1 MRNVQRLSRKRVDFI
16 NRNSKHLMELKY
28 IFYITVNIVNG
39 KFYFG
44 VHRTNPDVFDGYIG
58 NGIYREQ
65 QATLDVAFHR
75 AVRKYGYNNFK
86 RTTIAIFPDTKE
98 GREAAYNLET
108 TVVNTTLLRSKQCY
122 NITIGGSGG
131 GNEVQ
136 KKTIYQFDLN
146 GNYLRSYKSARE
158 AALQVA
164 PNNVEVIRHSIRNCC
179 LGTSYSSCG
188 YYWSYYKEFIP
199 KENTSKDIKRRKNK
213 IAQYTLSGKYLR
225 YFDNITQA
233 RNETGLTNIYYAI
246 KNKASVGNYQWRYY
260 NGDDSDIKPFESIVT
275 VYRTKPII
283 MISSNNE
290 EVEFESIKK
299 CIETHPEFSS
309 KGIKNVIRGINK
321 THKGYKFRWK
331 DEDIV

>member
-1 MRNVQRLSRKRVDFI
+1 M
-16 NRNSKHLMELKY
+16 
-28 IFYITVNIVNG
+28 
-39 KFYFG
+39 
-44 VHRTNPDVFDGYIG
+44 
-58 NGIYREQ
+58 
-65 QATLDVAFHR
+65 
-75 AVRKYGYNNFK
+75 
-86 RTTIAIFPDTKE
+86 
-98 GREAAYNLET
+98 
-108 TVVNTTLLRSKQCY
+108 
-122 NITIGGSGG
+122 
-131 GNEVQ
+131 
-136 KKTIYQFDLN
+136 
-146 GNYLRSYKSARE
+146 
-158 AALQVA
+158 QVA

-188 YYWSYYKEFIP
+188 YYWSYYKEFIH

-299 CIETHPEFSS
+299 CIEIHPEFSS